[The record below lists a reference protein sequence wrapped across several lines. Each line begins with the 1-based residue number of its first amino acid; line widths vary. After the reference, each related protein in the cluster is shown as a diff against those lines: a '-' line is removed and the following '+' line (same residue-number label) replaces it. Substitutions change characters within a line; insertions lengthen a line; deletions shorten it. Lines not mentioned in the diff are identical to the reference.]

1 MADEGKTPSKS
12 TPPPAARNKARP
24 KTQEPLEEDPD
35 ALMTATLRAMEWGQ
49 KHRGQIASA
58 IAIAIAVGGIA
69 FGVSYY
75 RANKEE
81 QATAIVA
88 KGVTAELAPLR
99 TGDEDPEI
107 ARRLKFYGSEA
118 EKQAEALAAYGEARA
133 KFGDTG
139 PGILARLGEAGV
151 FLDKKDW
158 DQAIAA
164 YNEVKG
170 TSLAAADTSIKMR
183 CLEGLGY
190 AKEGK
195 GLVDDA
201 RAAFNE
207 LANLDVKGS
216 KPLGMYHM
224 ARLDVAKGDKP
235 AAIEKLK
242 VARDA
247 IEAPGGPSS
256 RYLKDQVDKL
266 LGRLDPTLVPKAP
279 APQGG
284 IPGLPAGAGPGGKL
298 TKEQIDAFLKSMGSG
313 MPGGA
318 PPPPPGGVPI
328 PPPPPAPPGGGAP
341 PAPPPGGAPAP
352 AGSP

>member
-1 MADEGKTPSKS
+1 MADEGKTNPSKS
-12 TPPPAARNKARP
+12 TPPPNARNKGRP
-24 KTQEPLEEDPD
+24 AKGSQKPVEEDPD
-35 ALMTATLRAMEWGQ
+35 ALMTATLRAMEWAQ
-49 KHRGQIASA
+49 KRRTQIVYGVALL
-58 IAIAIAVGGIA
+58 IAVGGAA

-88 KGVTAELAPLR
+88 KGVNAELAPLR

-118 EKQAEALAAYGEARA
+118 EKQQEALAAYAEARQ
-133 KFGDTG
+133 KYGDTG
-139 PGILARLGEAGV
+139 PGILARLGEAGIY
-151 FLDKKDW
+151 LDKREW

-164 YNEVKG
+164 YNDVKS
-170 TSLAAADTSIKMR
+170 TSLAAADTSIRMR

-195 GLVDDA
+195 ALLDDA

-207 LANLDVKGS
+207 LANVDAKGA
-216 KPLGMYHM
+216 KALGMYHL
-224 ARLDVAKGDKP
+224 ARLDVAKGDKA

-242 VARDA
+242 TARDA
-247 IEAPGGPSS
+247 IEAPGAPSS

-266 LGRLDPTLVPKAP
+266 LGRLDPTAVPKP
-279 APQGG
+279 PPTPGG
-284 IPGLPAGAGPGGKL
+284 IPGLPPGAGPGGKL
-298 TKEQIDAFLKSMGSG
+298 TKEQIDAFLKSMGTNLPG
-313 MPGGA
+313 GPGGAPPPGGPGGA
-318 PPPPPGGVPI
+318 PPPP
-328 PPPPPAPPGGGAP
+328 AP
-341 PAPPPGGAPAP
+341 PAP